1 MSTSKPPPPGEQAQR
16 GLARYRDTVAATKRR
31 DIDKAL
37 RDLRKANAP
46 ITVAAV
52 AARSGVSRKTRRCH
66 TLEATVAE
74 RRWWTGV
81 VVGRRMLTIE
91 DRAEIATGVKA
102 GWTVTAIAA
111 HLGRCKS
118 VISREIGRNCTAAGY
133 RVVAADKKAAAA
145 RARPQ
150 IRAIDADPVLAAR
163 VRADLK
169 ASRTPRQIAGRLRLE
184 ASGESVELM
193 DGSLDAQG
201 RRVSHEAI
209 YRWIYAHPGKELARQ
224 GIMLRSKQ
232 SQRRSRKKPG
242 ERTARIVGMVSIDDR
257 PADATDRR
265 VPGWWEGDLIVGA
278 GNTTAAITLVERS
291 TRYTLILGL
300 PDGKKADGV
309 ADVLIDHLQGLPEFM
324 RQGLTWDQGTEMA
337 EHASITVAADLPIY
351 FAHPHSPWERPSNE
365 NTNGLIREYLPK
377 GTAITSNQAYLDA
390 IARELN
396 ERPRQTLGFYTPRE
410 KFEALL
416 RDNVACTG

>member
-1 MSTSKPPPPGEQAQR
+1 M
-16 GLARYRDTVAATKRR
+16 
-31 DIDKAL
+31 
-37 RDLRKANAP
+37 
-46 ITVAAV
+46 
-52 AARSGVSRKTRRCH
+52 RS
-66 TLEATVAE
+66 
-74 RRWWTGV
+74 
-81 VVGRRMLTIE
+81 
-91 DRAEIATGVKA
+91 
-102 GWTVTAIAA
+102 
-111 HLGRCKS
+111 
-118 VISREIGRNCTAAGY
+118 
-133 RVVAADKKAAAA
+133 
-145 RARPQ
+145 
-150 IRAIDADPVLAAR
+150 
-163 VRADLK
+163 
-169 ASRTPRQIAGRLRLE
+169 
-184 ASGESVELM
+184 
-193 DGSLDAQG
+193 
-201 RRVSHEAI
+201 
-209 YRWIYAHPGKELARQ
+209 
-224 GIMLRSKQ
+224 
-232 SQRRSRKKPG
+232 
-242 ERTARIVGMVSIDDR
+242 
-257 PADATDRR
+257 ADATDRR